1 MPSFASLRSA
11 RDTPLGHRAPHRLA
25 YELMSRIEAGA
36 LRPGDW
42 LPAERELL
50 EEFPASRTAFREAL
64 IILECLGLIESH
76 LGVGSQVIARR
87 PTSSV
92 GPAASVDVIKLLEAC
107 RAFEVEAASL
117 ATSLQEED
125 GSSPFAPGLRAP
137 APITAKDCR
146 DFHVALAQASGNP
159 AISASIRNLWD
170 LAATRPALYVPL
182 NTALARSGREIRALQ
197 DQVVEALQRRSSA
210 VTRQAVKAL
219 FGGYLAAVSA
229 FEDQDRPARIQ
240 RAFGRKT
247 VAPSSIA
254 TPPRPRSRPE
264 EQGSASRRE
273 RPVRSA

>member
-1 MPSFASLRSA
+1 MPSFASLRPA
-11 RDTPLGHRAPHRLA
+11 RDTPLGRRAPHRLA

-64 IILECLGLIESH
+64 IILEYLGLIESH

-92 GPAASVDVIKLLEAC
+92 GPAASVDLIKLLEAC

-117 ATSLQEED
+117 AAILQEED
-125 GSSPFAPGLRAP
+125 GSSPFAPGLSP
-137 APITAKDCR
+137 PDPVTARDCR

-182 NTALARSGREIRALQ
+182 NAALARSGRKIRALQ
-197 DQVVEALQRRSSA
+197 VQVVEALPLRSPVA
-210 VTRQAVKAL
+210 IRQAVEAL
-219 FGGYLAAVSA
+219 FDGYLAGAAAS
-229 FEDQDRPARIQ
+229 EDRNRLASVQTDGAAGRLQ
-240 RAFGRKT
+240 RNRRS
-247 VAPSSIA
+247 VAA
-254 TPPRPRSRPE
+254 A
-264 EQGSASRRE
+264 Q
-273 RPVRSA
+273 

>member
-1 MPSFASLRSA
+1 M
-11 RDTPLGHRAPHRLA
+11 G
-25 YELMSRIEAGA
+25 RIEAGT

-50 EEFPASRTAFREAL
+50 KEFPASRTAFREAL

-92 GPAASVDVIKLLEAC
+92 GPAVSVDLIKLLEAC

-117 ATSLQEED
+117 AASLQEED
-125 GSSPFAPGLRAP
+125 GSSSFAPSLSRP
-137 APITAKDCR
+137 DPMTAEDCR
-146 DFHVALAQASGNP
+146 DFHVALAEASGNP

-182 NTALARSGREIRALQ
+182 NAALARSGREIRALQ
-197 DQVVEALQRRSSA
+197 GQVVEALPRRSPA
-210 VTRQAVKAL
+210 ATRQAVQAL

-229 FEDQDRPARIQ
+229 FEDQDRPARVQ
-240 RAFGRKT
+240 MASGRTT
-247 VAPSSIA
+247 VAPSSVA
-254 TPPRPRSRPE
+254 TPPRPRSPAE
-264 EQGSASRRE
+264 EQGSASRRG

>member
-1 MPSFASLRSA
+1 M
-11 RDTPLGHRAPHRLA
+11 G
-25 YELMSRIEAGA
+25 RIEAGI

-92 GPAASVDVIKLLEAC
+92 GPAASVDLIELLEAC
-107 RAFEVEAASL
+107 RVFEVEAASL
-117 ATSLQEED
+117 AASMQQED
-125 GSSPFAPGLRAP
+125 GSTPFMSGLSAP
-137 APITAKDCR
+137 APMTAKDCR

-182 NTALARSGREIRALQ
+182 NAALARSSHRIRALQ
-197 DQVVEALQRRSSA
+197 SEVVEALPRRSSPA
-210 VTRQAVKAL
+210 IRQTLKTL
-219 FGGYLAAVSA
+219 FDGYLAAVTT
-229 FEDQDRPARIQ
+229 FEDRDRLTPVQTGRIQ
-240 RAFGRKT
+240 DHSQRNRRA
-247 VAPSSIA
+247 VAA
-254 TPPRPRSRPE
+254 G
-264 EQGSASRRE
+264 Q
-273 RPVRSA
+273 